1 MTIGQRIAQMRK
13 ARGLSQEALGERLG
27 VSRQSVYKWES
38 DAALP
43 EIEKLI
49 AMSRLFEVTVGW
61 LLGVEEEADR
71 SAAEE
76 STAPT
81 EDGELTE
88 AQLRMVREIVD
99 RYLSA
104 QPKPKK
110 RRGPWLAAACAGAV
124 LLWMLLDMSGQLS
137 DLSSRYHALENS
149 VSSISSSV
157 NSQINGIADRVE
169 AVLQSQNSLL
179 AEESVEVVGADLE
192 TSELFLSAKITP
204 RTYTEDM
211 RVVFLVDTGDGPV
224 EYPTEELGGQ
234 QFAADI
240 TCPLT
245 DTTTVSVALLHGDT
259 RETQSLYTRT
269 GLYSGTFPQIA
280 IDDSMLLMWKER
292 RADGTLHFT
301 GQDFAYTTAADA
313 VIVVDG
319 ALLAAE
325 LREVQVGLF
334 KNRELVTWLMP
345 YEGIPDSYRG
355 VEGDAQF
362 YQMPECSVPVG
373 EGDLLAVA
381 VLVTDEVGRQ
391 QLWPEMA
398 YALNEDDELFW
409 ADDLLQD
416 KDDWYDGTG
425 WSW

>member
-13 ARGLSQEALGERLG
+13 AQGLSQEALGERLG

-71 SAAEE
+71 SAAAE

-110 RRGPWLAAACAGAV
+110 RRWPWLAAACAGMV

-137 DLSSRYHALENS
+137 ELGSRYTALQNS

-179 AEESVEVVGADLE
+179 AEESVELVGADLKAN
-192 TSELFLSAKITP
+192 ELFLSAQITP

-224 EYPTEELGGQ
+224 EYPAEELGSQ
-234 QFAADI
+234 QFAAEI

-259 RETQSLYTRT
+259 RETQSLYTQT
-269 GLYSGTFPQIA
+269 GLYSSTFPVADIE
-280 IDDSMLLMWKER
+280 DSLLLFRER
-292 RADGTLHFT
+292 ETDGTLHFT
-301 GQDFAYTTAADA
+301 GQDFIYIRVADEGYA
-313 VIVVDG
+313 MEG
-319 ALLAAE
+319 GLTMAK

-334 KNRELVTWLMP
+334 KNRELVTWLTP

-355 VEGDAQF
+355 VEDDAQF
-362 YQMPECSVPVG
+362 YQMTECSVPVE

-381 VLVTDEVGRQ
+381 ALVTDELGRQ
-391 QLWPEMA
+391 LVYPGMA
-398 YALNEDDELFW
+398 YALDEDERLFW
-409 ADDLLQD
+409 GDDLLQD

>member
-13 ARGLSQEALGERLG
+13 AQGLSQEALGERLG

-71 SAAEE
+71 SAAAE

-110 RRGPWLAAACAGAV
+110 RRWPWLAAACAGMV

-137 DLSSRYHALENS
+137 ELGSRYTALQNS

-179 AEESVEVVGADLE
+179 AEESVELVGADLKAN
-192 TSELFLSAKITP
+192 ELFLSAKITP

-211 RVVFLVDTGDGPV
+211 RVMFLVDTGDGPV
-224 EYPTEELGGQ
+224 EYPAEELVNQ
-234 QFAADI
+234 QFTAEI

-269 GLYSGTFPQIA
+269 GLYSSTFPVADIE
-280 IDDSMLLMWKER
+280 DSLLLFRER
-292 RADGTLHFT
+292 ETDGTLHFT
-301 GQDFAYTTAADA
+301 GQDFIYIRVADEGYA
-313 VIVVDG
+313 MEG
-319 ALLAAE
+319 GLTMAK

-334 KNRELVTWLMP
+334 KNRELVTWLTP

-355 VEGDAQF
+355 VEDDAQF
-362 YQMPECSVPVG
+362 YQMTECSVPVE

-381 VLVTDEVGRQ
+381 ALVTDELGRQ
-391 QLWPEMA
+391 LVYPGMA
-398 YALNEDDELFW
+398 YALDEDERLFW
-409 ADDLLQD
+409 GDDLLQD

>member
-1 MTIGQRIAQMRK
+1 MTTGQRIAQMRK
-13 ARGLSQEALGERLG
+13 AQGLSQEALGERLG

-38 DAALP
+38 DATLP

-61 LLGVEEEADR
+61 LLGVEEEAGH
-71 SAAEE
+71 SAAAEG
-76 STAPT
+76 TAPT

-104 QPKPKK
+104 QPRPKK
-110 RRGPWLAAACAGAV
+110 RRWPWLAAACAGAV
-124 LLWMLLDMSGQLS
+124 LLWTLLDLSGQLS
-137 DLSSRYHALENS
+137 ELSSRYHTLQNS

-179 AEESVEVVGADLE
+179 AEESVELVGADLE
-192 TSELFLSAKITP
+192 ASELFLSAKITP

-224 EYPTEELGGQ
+224 EYSGEELGGQ
-234 QFAADI
+234 QFASEI

-245 DTTTVSVALLHGDT
+245 DTTTVSVALLYGDT
-259 RETQSLYTRT
+259 RKTQSLYTRT
-269 GLYSGTFPQIA
+269 GLYSSTFPVVDIE
-280 IDDSMLLMWKER
+280 DSPLRWRTR

-301 GQDFAYTTAADA
+301 GHDFAYTVAADA
-313 VIVVDG
+313 VIAMDG
-319 ALLAAE
+319 ALPAAE
-325 LREVQVGLF
+325 IREVQVGLF
-334 KNRELVTWLMP
+334 KNRELVTWLTP
-345 YEGIPDSYRG
+345 YEGIPDNYRG
-355 VEGDAQF
+355 MEGDVQF
-362 YQMPECSVPVG
+362 YQMSECDIPVE
-373 EGDLLAVA
+373 EGDLLAA
-381 VLVTDEVGRQ
+381 AALVTDEVGRQ
-391 QLWPEMA
+391 RLYPELA
-398 YALNEDDELFW
+398 YALNGDDQLFW
-409 ADDLLQD
+409 ADDLLQG
-416 KDDWYDGTG
+416 KDDWYDGAG